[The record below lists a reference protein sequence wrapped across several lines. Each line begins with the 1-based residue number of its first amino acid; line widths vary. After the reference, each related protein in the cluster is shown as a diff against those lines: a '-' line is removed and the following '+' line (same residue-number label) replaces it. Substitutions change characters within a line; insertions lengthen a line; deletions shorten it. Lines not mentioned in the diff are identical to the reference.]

1 MKGGVQIKSKKIS
14 NKLTEKRELK
24 MAKARNRINK
34 MHFQKQARR
43 CEPLEPL
50 SEDDKY
56 VIEMAGYRKTE
67 GKLDEALQRTTGRST
82 RPQHI

>member
-43 CEPLEPL
+43 CEPLEPH

-56 VIEMAGYRKTE
+56 IVQMSGYKK
-67 GKLDEALQRTTGRST
+67 GLRTTNEKIPRYANSSG
-82 RPQHI
+82 

>member
-1 MKGGVQIKSKKIS
+1 
-14 NKLTEKRELK
+14 

-56 VIEMAGYRKTE
+56 VVQMSGYKK
-67 GKLDEALQRTTGRST
+67 GLRTTHEKIPRYANSSG
-82 RPQHI
+82 

>member
-56 VIEMAGYRKTE
+56 IVQMSGYKK
-67 GKLDEALQRTTGRST
+67 GLRTTNEKIPRYANSSG
-82 RPQHI
+82 

>member
-56 VIEMAGYRKTE
+56 VVQMSGYKK
-67 GKLDEALQRTTGRST
+67 GLRTTNEKIPRYANSSG
-82 RPQHI
+82 

>member
-1 MKGGVQIKSKKIS
+1 LKGGVQIKSKKIS

-56 VIEMAGYRKTE
+56 IVQMSGYKK
-67 GKLDEALQRTTGRST
+67 GLRTTNEKIPRYANSSG
-82 RPQHI
+82 

>member
-1 MKGGVQIKSKKIS
+1 LKGGVQIKSKKIS

-56 VIEMAGYRKTE
+56 VVQMSGYKK
-67 GKLDEALQRTTGRST
+67 GLRTTNEKIPRYANSSG
-82 RPQHI
+82 